1 MCFSAAKKKKDKDD
15 GAPVIMTGTYMF
27 SNGDKYG
34 KINSRRAEVNFLI

>member
-1 MCFSAAKKKKDKDD
+1 MLFSAAKKKKDKDD

-34 KINSRRAEVNFLI
+34 KYCRVGIRGW